1 MKIAVACDHGAFEY
15 KEIVK
20 EMLTEMGHEVE
31 DFGCHGCESVDY
43 PDYAGPAAQSVAD
56 GKNDKGIVICGTGI
70 GVALPPTRLR
80 ESVVRFAVIRLVPNS
95 TREHN
100 NSNVLAMGQRII
112 GVELMKEIVRVWV
125 NTEFSHDE
133 RHQRRIDKVMALEK

>member
-56 GKNDKGIVICGTGI
+56 GKNDK
-70 GVALPPTRLR
+70 ALPPTRLR
-80 ESVVRFAVIRLVPNS
+80 ESVVRFAVIRLVPN
-95 TREHN
+95 
-100 NSNVLAMGQRII
+100 
-112 GVELMKEIVRVWV
+112 
-125 NTEFSHDE
+125 
-133 RHQRRIDKVMALEK
+133 

>member
-56 GKNDKGIVICGTGI
+56 GKNDKI
-70 GVALPPTRLR
+70 GRAHV
-80 ESVVRFAVIRLVPNS
+80 
-95 TREHN
+95 
-100 NSNVLAMGQRII
+100 
-112 GVELMKEIVRVWV
+112 
-125 NTEFSHDE
+125 
-133 RHQRRIDKVMALEK
+133 